1 MAKKSVDTKKQT
13 KFFIT
18 VKEQRIL
25 RLAAAIK
32 NESMAE
38 FCRNVV
44 LQQAH
49 NIVKKFKPPKDS

>member
-13 KFFIT
+13 KFLIT
-18 VKEQRIL
+18 VEEQNIL
-25 RLAAAIK
+25 RVAAAIK

-44 LQQAH
+44 MQQAY
-49 NIVKKFKPPKDS
+49 NIVKKFKSSKGS

>member
-1 MAKKSVDTKKQT
+1 MAKKTVDTKKQT

-18 VKEQRIL
+18 DKEQHIL
-25 RLAAAIK
+25 RMAAAMK

-49 NIVKKFKPPKDS
+49 NIVKNFKPPKGS